1 MTACQRIRQSDTA
14 RPTAQLHTE
23 APRRRGA
30 GLLMMLVALV
40 SLCAFGAAEPAEAAP
55 GSHPYFND
63 QGTLVWY
70 HSVDE
75 AVAAAKAQNKI
86 ILLEAGRRRCPQCR
100 NLCTNL
106 IPNQRVR
113 QDLSKVAV
121 GLVADADRMPRWM
134 SMMFRKNLVRPATL
148 PLVAFMRTDK
158 SWITG
163 FWGRRS
169 LTQFETDVARAHTTW
184 ESLQPACGS
193 NCQDGQCDLP
203 GSMTPFLPENPTNEP
218 TAVQPE
224 TAPEE
229 QGPQEQDS
237 EQQDIKTLAENDVIH
252 PTRAECDEEEELVR
266 EAKGS
271 PDGRILAGGHA
282 HGSPDGAKKNGAP
295 REGDEK
301 IRPVRAPPADL
312 RAKAEA
318 ARDRGAWGRVLQL
331 SDKVEGMEDL
341 ARAARRWA
349 SDTLQLSVRLL
360 RARSLV
366 PARKSLEAV
375 ATEFDGFP
383 AAVDAKRGLEALR
396 VIDEI
401 RFFEPDSAVG
411 ESLRKKAYEDMRGSR
426 WAVLF
431 EDK

>member
-14 RPTAQLHTE
+14 RPAASSPR
-23 APRRRGA
+23 APRRLRSA
-30 GLLMMLVALV
+30 GLLALVALV

-106 IPNQRVR
+106 IPNRRVR
-113 QDLSKVAV
+113 HDLSKVAV

-158 SWITG
+158 TWITG

-169 LTQFETDVARAHTTW
+169 LTQFETDVAQAHTTW
-184 ESLQPACGS
+184 ESLQPGCGDT
-193 NCQDGQCDLP
+193 CKDGQCDLP
-203 GSMTPFLPENPTNEP
+203 GGMTPLLPETPVFPETPTNEP
-218 TAVQPE
+218 TDSQPE
-224 TAPEE
+224 AAPEE
-229 QGPQEQDS
+229 Q
-237 EQQDIKTLAENDVIH
+237 DIRTLADNEVIH
-252 PTRAECDEEEELVR
+252 PTRAECAEEEELVR
-266 EAKGS
+266 DAQGS
-271 PDGRILAGGHA
+271 PDGRILAGGQA
-282 HGSPDGAKKNGAP
+282 HGSPDGV
-295 REGDEK
+295 ET

-341 ARAARRWA
+341 AKAARRWA

-383 AAVDAKRGLEALR
+383 AAVDAKRGLEALQ

-431 EDK
+431 QDK